1 MEAVAQGD
9 AGVPL
14 GREQQF
20 ARIFS
25 ATKDVH
31 NIVYL
36 TADVH
41 CTARDLLS
49 SRPRGVSRCLLA
61 SPHPARILPAC
72 RPAGVTAIGAR

>member
-25 ATKDVH
+25 ATEDVH

-36 TADVH
+36 TAGVH

-49 SRPRGVSRCLLA
+49 SRPGGVSRCPLA
-61 SPHPARILPAC
+61 SPHRARIL
-72 RPAGVTAIGAR
+72 PAGVTAIGAR

>member
-41 CTARDLLS
+41 CTARDLRHPDRAAFQDVW
-49 SRPRGVSRCLLA
+49 SRAP
-61 SPHPARILPAC
+61 
-72 RPAGVTAIGAR
+72 

>member
-41 CTARDLLS
+41 CTAR
-49 SRPRGVSRCLLA
+49 
-61 SPHPARILPAC
+61 SPVIPTARRFKMSGREPPSA
-72 RPAGVTAIGAR
+72 P